1 MYKKE
6 MFRLLLLSLLFV
18 ACSKE
23 EVCGTVQAG
32 DVDRFTG
39 QYYLVVDGQ
48 KEYVD
53 MKTYDSFFVGD
64 WVCLE

>member
-1 MYKKE
+1 MYIKK
-6 MFRLLLLSLLFV
+6 MFRLFLLSLLFV

-23 EVCGTVQAG
+23 EVCGIVESG

-53 MKTYDSFFVGD
+53 MKTYESFYVGD